1 MPDLLIR
8 RDIHEPGEL
17 ARMVGQVA
25 KVATEPLNQQGY
37 ADWMWE
43 AVDGQEQMERKTW
56 NDLLGD
62 LNKVEDLLRRQLQ
75 AHPKVRLN
83 LLVEGVATPSV
94 MGTATWGQPK
104 GGKARG
110 RVMYLKHEGK
120 MPIQRVYKRL
130 REVSQYCQVWF
141 TSDMT
146 ATARMIVAFARAD
159 LEANSMVLRR
169 HLKITDFHPNPQ
181 VKKLMGV
188 AEGIGPTLAEALID
202 RFGTVVA
209 VLQAN
214 PEDLAGVEG
223 IGYKTGER
231 ILREAGRTDI

>member
-1 MPDLLIR
+1 MNDLLIR

-25 KVATEPLNQQGY
+25 KVTTEPLNQQGY
-37 ADWMWE
+37 ADWMWTT
-43 AVDGQEQMERKTW
+43 VDGQEHMERKTW
-56 NDLLGD
+56 SDVLGD
-62 LNKVEDLLRRQLQ
+62 LNSVEDLLRRQLQ
-75 AHPKVRLN
+75 AHPEVRLN
-83 LLVEGVATPSV
+83 LLIEGIATPSV
-94 MGTATWGQPK
+94 MGTAIWREPK
-104 GGKARG
+104 GGKAKG
-110 RVMYLKHEGK
+110 RVMYRTHEVRK
-120 MPIQRVYKRL
+120 PIQTVYSWV
-130 REVSQYCQVWF
+130 REVSKYCEVWF

-146 ATARMIVAFARAD
+146 ATARMIVAFARGDTKAD
-159 LEANSMVLRR
+159 HTTLRR

-188 AEGIGPTLAEALID
+188 ADGIGAARAEALIGK
-202 RFGTVVA
+202 FGTVMA

-214 PEDLAGVEG
+214 PEDMAGVEG